1 MFARVF
7 LALAL
12 LAVIAAPVSAG
23 VIVVNHD
30 EWTLS
35 NTGFSN
41 AGGTNAQTFTLNLAD
56 FLNVDGGAGNFL
68 IYSSNF
74 GLTQSS
80 FLNTL
85 TGSGYGVTVD
95 STGSTPFNLA
105 ALSAYDA
112 IFLGG
117 NPFSKDD
124 AVLASYVNTGGAVY
138 IAAGTG
144 VGGAA
149 VEAAQWNT
157 FLTGFGLSL
166 APFYNGCCGIDP
178 VNGSHAVLAGVSQ
191 LYYNNGNTVSA
202 FGPNSSVIEFS
213 NQGIGLIGV
222 FDDTQV
228 QAVPEPTSLILLGTG
243 AAGLLAKTR
252 RRKK

>member
-7 LALAL
+7 LALVL
-12 LAVIAAPVSAG
+12 LATLVAPVSAG

-35 NTGFSN
+35 NTGFAS

-56 FLNVDGGAGNFL
+56 FLNLGSGAGNFL

-74 GLTQSS
+74 GLTESS

-85 TGSGYGVTVD
+85 TGAGHSVAVD
-95 STGSTPFNLA
+95 STGATPFTLA

-124 AVLASYVNTGGAVY
+124 AVLASYVNAGGGVY

-144 VGGAA
+144 FGGPV
-149 VEAAQWNT
+149 VEAAQWNS

-166 APFYNGCCGIDP
+166 APFYNGCCGIDT
-178 VNGSHAVLAGVSQ
+178 VNGTHAVLAGVSQ

-202 FGPNSSVIEFS
+202 LGPNSSVIEFN
-213 NQGIGLIGV
+213 NQGVGLIGV

-228 QAVPEPTSLILLGTG
+228 QAVPEPASILLLGTG
-243 AAGLLAKTR
+243 AGLLARTR
-252 RRKK
+252 RRRK